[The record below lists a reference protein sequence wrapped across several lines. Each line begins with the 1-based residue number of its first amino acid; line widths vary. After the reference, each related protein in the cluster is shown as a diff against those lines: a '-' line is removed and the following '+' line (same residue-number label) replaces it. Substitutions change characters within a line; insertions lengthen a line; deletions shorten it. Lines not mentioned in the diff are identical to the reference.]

1 MNYPTNVLK
10 TIGLIGDPVSHSRS
24 PQMHNAALEHLGIA
38 ARYEAWPTPAAE
50 LPDRIATMRTSAVLG
65 ANVTLPHKE
74 AVVPLLDA
82 LEPEARQIGA
92 VNTIY
97 RGEGGT
103 LVGANTDAPGLLAA
117 LAEGAG
123 FAPAGQCVVLL
134 GASGAARAAAF
145 ALVNAGVSHLVIA
158 NRTPARA
165 RSLVDDLRPAA
176 SGSGQPLEAPEV
188 PEASEVVALPLD
200 QEDPA
205 FVDAVAAC
213 TLLINATSVGWK
225 EEETPLP
232 GIPVTPGTLVYDMIY
247 RRTRLLQEVE
257 AQGART
263 LDGLGMLLHQG
274 ALGFARWTGH
284 EAPIDVMRTAMGMSQ
299 S

>member
-24 PQMHNAALEHLGIA
+24 PQMHNAALAHLGIA

-50 LPDRIATMRTSAVLG
+50 LPDRIATMRTPSVLG

-74 AVVPLLDA
+74 TVVPLLDA

-97 RGEGGT
+97 RGKGGA

-123 FAPAGQCVVLL
+123 FAPDGQRVVLL

-145 ALVNAGVSHLVIA
+145 ALVNAGVSHLAIA
-158 NRTPARA
+158 NRTLARA

-176 SGSGQPLEAPEV
+176 SGSGQPLEAP
-188 PEASEVVALPLD
+188 EVVALPLD

-247 RRTRLLQEVE
+247 RRTRLLQEAE